1 MNTSI
6 VGVYTLTYK
15 KVDMSGNSTM
25 TTRSITVVDTTPPVI
40 TLSGTSSLTIL
51 QNSTYTDAGA
61 SCTDNV
67 DLSCT
72 ASTTGS
78 VNTTN
83 TGVYTLMYTA
93 TDTA

>member
-1 MNTSI
+1 
-6 VGVYTLTYK
+6 
-15 KVDMSGNSTM
+15 MSGNSATL
-25 TTRSITVVDTTPPVI
+25 TRTITVVDLTPPVI

-72 ASTTGS
+72 VSTTGS

-83 TGVYTLMYTA
+83 TGVYTLTYTA
-93 TDTA
+93 TDIA